1 MVPTVRKNHVQ
12 TAPRMPTLSAVA
24 RTTLMRVPSS
34 PKRKSPPPKS
44 VNGLRAIRRSDRHSG
59 YCSSL
64 FDFPVPHLRSHDEN
78 QADYFHI
85 IKYVFHLVNT
95 NDRKMFLDLHFH
107 LIAQR
112 NGNSP
117 IFPPHFRSAR
127 PIRREANS
135 SECEWRTIDF
145 CSRKILLADTRVF

>member
-1 MVPTVRKNHVQ
+1 
-12 TAPRMPTLSAVA
+12 
-24 RTTLMRVPSS
+24 MRVPSS
-34 PKRKSPPPKS
+34 PKRKPATEI
-44 VNGLRAIRRSDRHSG
+44 GERASSIRRSDRHSG

-85 IKYVFHLVNT
+85 IKYVFHLGNT

-117 IFPPHFRSAR
+117 IFPPHFSSAR